1 MTDSPVLLRATRHVD
16 MGDVDAARIIYYVS
30 PLRWHEA
37 LFTEWLR
44 MVDHPLSD
52 ILASGAAT
60 PCVEA
65 TIKYMAPLLLD
76 DELSLTLH
84 VDHIGQSSFVL
95 RSRIDKPS
103 RGNCV
108 EVRAAYAW
116 AEFGDK
122 GPTGAKPLP
131 DWLRGSLEA
140 AN

>member
-1 MTDSPVLLRATRHVD
+1 

-44 MVDHPLSD
+44 VVGHPLSD

-76 DELSLTLH
+76 DHIELTLY
-84 VDHIGQSSFVL
+84 VDHIGNSSFVL
-95 RSRIDKPS
+95 RSSVDKPS
-103 RGNCV
+103 RVNCV
-108 EVRAAYAW
+108 EVRAVYVW
-116 AEFGDK
+116 AEFGQS
-122 GPTGAKPLP
+122 GPTGAKQLP
-131 DWLRGSLEA
+131 DWLRGSFQSS
-140 AN
+140 N